1 MCAIWYDLINGL
13 SDRLWESA
21 FGVKSTGA
29 RKQSRFLK
37 LLVSKCFLSSAHAD
51 TSEFQPFAKNEIK

>member
-1 MCAIWYDLINGL
+1 MGL
-13 SDRLWESA
+13 
-21 FGVKSTGA
+21 KSTGA